1 MAQPAKQFNNEL
13 DIDLIRIDGGTQ
25 PRAEIK
31 PDTVAEYAEAITNG
45 AKFPPVVVFYDGKDY
60 WLADGFHRRAAHVE
74 LGLAEIEADVRQGT
88 RRDAVLY
95 SVGANADHGLRRTNE
110 DKRRAVLTL
119 LNDAEWQKWSD
130 REIARKC
137 GVSDFMVRSLRENR
151 SDTRTYTDRHGNV
164 SVMDTSRI
172 GQRQEPYIPR
182 GIDVAAEIAR
192 RQEMQQSSLDAA
204 TAVAL
209 VPPANDNTPAAYRTS
224 FTGNNEWYT
233 PARYVELAR
242 TVLGQI
248 DMDPASND
256 FAQRTVKAA
265 AYFTEE
271 TNGLDKPWQ
280 GNIWMNPPYSRNLI
294 GRFIDKI
301 IDEYRSGRVAQAIVL
316 TNNTTDT
323 AWFGKLFRSADAMC
337 FTTGRVKFVS
347 PSRKFPAPP
356 QGQTFTYF
364 GPRRDQFASV
374 FSSIGNVV
382 ASLQPA
388 SALQLAA

>member
-233 PARYVELAR
+233 PEKYVELAR
-242 TVLGQI
+242 SVLGSI
-248 DMDPASND
+248 DTDPASND
-256 FAQRTVKAA
+256 FAQKTVRAGTYYTQKS
-265 AYFTEE
+265 
-271 TNGLDKPWQ
+271 NGLDKPWH
-280 GNIWMNPPYSRNLI
+280 GKVWMNPPYSQPEI
-294 GRFIDKI
+294 VYFIDKI
-301 IDEYRSGRVAQAIVL
+301 VEEYQSGRTKEAIVL
-316 TNNTTDT
+316 THNSTDT
-323 AWFGKLFRSADAMC
+323 AWFNTLSKNCSAIC
-337 FTTGRVKFVS
+337 FTTGRVRFVS
-347 PSRKFPAPP
+347 PEGEFAAPAM
-356 QGQTFTYF
+356 GQAFTYF
-364 GPRRDQFASV
+364 GDYVDHFKSI
-374 FSSIGNVV
+374 FSEIGNVWV
-382 ASLQPA
+382 RA
-388 SALQLAA
+388 